1 MPVLRPAL
9 LAGAALALS
18 ACAASRQP
26 ADTTTTLPQQ
36 AQSVTQVVR
45 WSASLGSEAGG
56 SLGGTATAVPSGTA
70 STAVAVSL
78 TGAAPGG
85 VHPWHIHSGRC
96 GDNGPIV
103 GPPSAYPPLTVGADG
118 MAAVNATV
126 PVPTP
131 VSGNFYVNV
140 HRSATEMGAIVA
152 CGNLA
157 MTTR

>member
-1 MPVLRPAL
+1 MPVLRPTL
-9 LAGAALALS
+9 LAGAAVLLA

-26 ADTTTTLPQQ
+26 AEVNVTLPQQ
-36 AQSVTQVVR
+36 TEPIAQVVQ
-45 WSASLGSEAGG
+45 WSATLAAEGG
-56 SLGGTATAVPSGTA
+56 GPIGGTATAVPSGAAATTA
-70 STAVAVSL
+70 AVNL
-78 TGAAPGG
+78 TGATPGA
-85 VHPWHIHSGRC
+85 VHPWHIHTGRC

-103 GPPSAYPPLTVGADG
+103 GPPAAYPPLTVGADG
-118 MAAVNATV
+118 TAAVNATV
-126 PVPTP
+126 PVATP